1 MKLQCGR
8 HNIYPAFG
16 TGAYRGCG
24 VSHNLLW
31 KKGKEKIKNLSL
43 NLEKEKPTE
52 VGPASR
58 SFVQLGKVKVK

>member
-1 MKLQCGR
+1 MAVTTFTQPSELEP
-8 HNIYPAFG
+8 IEAVVFP
-16 TGAYRGCG
+16 TI
-24 VSHNLLW
+24 LLW

-58 SFVQLGKVKVK
+58 SSVQLGKVKVK